1 MCCRDFS
8 NLQRQIIKIIDEN
21 PEYDIV
27 KITRKMSVDLINTV
41 DMSAQKAAWYL
52 LRMPMA
58 KSTVDIVYIPTI

>member
-1 MCCRDFS
+1 M
-8 NLQRQIIKIIDEN
+8 DEN

-41 DMSAQKAAWYL
+41 DMSAQKAARYL